1 MARERQAQAE
11 GTPAPSIISK
21 GVRLTGELA
30 SAGEL
35 QLDGQFEGRV
45 RCHQLTIGESGSL
58 AGEAQAEVAVI
69 KGRFAGQLVARSIR
83 ITETAHVEGD
93 IYQDNIAIEAGATIR
108 GRLLAREGQED
119 VEGDPA
125 SIDDPAGAPAPAD
138 IVDIPA

>member
-1 MARERQAQAE
+1 MAKNPPAQAE
-11 GTPAPSIISK
+11 DASAPSIISK
-21 GVRLTGELA
+21 GVRLTGELT

-35 QLDGQFEGRV
+35 QLDGHFEGRV

-58 AGEAQAEVAVI
+58 GGEAEAEIAVI

-83 ITETAHVEGD
+83 IAETAHVEGD

-108 GRLLAREGQED
+108 GRLLAREGRE
-119 VEGDPA
+119 EPGPDPA
-125 SIDDPAGAPAPAD
+125 STDEPAATRTAAD

>member
-1 MARERQAQAE
+1 MAKEPPARAE
-11 GTPAPSIISK
+11 EAPAPSIISK

-35 QLDGQFEGRV
+35 QLDGHFEGRV
-45 RCHQLTIGESGSL
+45 RCHQLTIGESGAL
-58 AGEAQAEVAVI
+58 AGEAEAEIAVI

-83 ITETAHVEGD
+83 VAETAHVEGD

-108 GRLLAREGQED
+108 GRLLAREGREAPTA
-119 VEGDPA
+119 DPA
-125 SIDDPAGAPAPAD
+125 ATGEPASARTAAD